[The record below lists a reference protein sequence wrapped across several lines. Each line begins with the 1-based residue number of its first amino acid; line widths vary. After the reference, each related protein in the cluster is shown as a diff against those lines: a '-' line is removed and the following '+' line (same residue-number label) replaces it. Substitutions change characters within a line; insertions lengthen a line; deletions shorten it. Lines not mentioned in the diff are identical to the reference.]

1 MYLIY
6 IMKLLLKNYVIKTEG
21 VRRSDMAKITG
32 NEFLVKALQEEGVE
46 KIFAYPG
53 ACVVDIFDELY
64 KTGSPQI
71 ILPRHE
77 QGLIHAAEGY
87 ARSTGKP
94 GVCLVTSG
102 PGATNLITGI
112 ADANLDSVPLVCLTG
127 QVATGLIGNDTFQE
141 VDIVGLTRNICKY
154 TTMVR
159 SRDDLNRLVKEA
171 FYIATTGRPGPVLLD
186 LPKDVMAELGSDTYP
201 SKVHIRGY
209 KPPTKVH
216 QGQIGRAISMMYKA
230 KKPLFLLGGGVKI
243 AGAQQDMKHLVDQTG
258 IPAVTTI
265 MGKGSIPT
273 DHPLYFG
280 NVGMHGC
287 YAANNAVNNCDL
299 LISIGTRFN
308 DRITGKLGT
317 FAPKAKIIHID
328 IDTASIS
335 KNVTVDV
342 PVVGDAKAA
351 IRKLMEEA
359 KERGEAKC
367 ESWIKTLKGLDK
379 DKPLAQEP
387 KGKLVPKQIIDAIN
401 KLYKEPIVTTDVGQN
416 QMWTTQFLEIRGKGQ
431 LITSGGLG
439 TMGYGLPAAIGA
451 AIGNPGRDVI
461 TICGDGGF
469 QMNSQELA
477 TASINRLPVTI
488 CIFNNGYL
496 GMVRQWQELF
506 YEGEFAGTCLRRN
519 ADCDLRGSGCKGCIG
534 RSDACPE
541 YVPDFMKLAEAYGA
555 QGIRVTEPEQIE
567 DAFARA
573 NAKKDGP
580 TIIEFIIEDMEL
592 VYPMIRPGGA
602 ITDLITGYE
611 DDENRGG
618 GISEL

>member
-1 MYLIY
+1 M
-6 IMKLLLKNYVIKTEG
+6 MNPKDDG
-21 VRRSDMAKITG
+21 RSSDMAKMTG
-32 NEFLVKALQEEGVE
+32 NEFLIKALREEGVE

-53 ACVVDIFDELY
+53 ACVVDIFDELHR
-64 KTGSPQI
+64 TGSPQL

-141 VDIVGLTRNICKY
+141 VDIVGITRNICKY

-159 SRDDLNRLVKEA
+159 SRDDLNRLIKEA

-186 LPKDVMAELGSDTYP
+186 LPKDIMAQPGSDVYP
-201 SKVHIRGY
+201 DKVNIRGY
-209 KPPTKVH
+209 KPPAGVH
-216 QGQIGRAISMMYKA
+216 AGQIGRAISMMYKA
-230 KKPLFLLGGGVKI
+230 RKPLFLLGGGVRI
-243 AGAQQDMKHLVDQTG
+243 AGAQESMKSLLDQSG

-265 MGKGSIPT
+265 MGRGSVPT
-273 DHPLYFG
+273 DHELYFG
-280 NVGMHGC
+280 NVGMHGS
-287 YAANNAVNNCDL
+287 YTANNAVNGCDL

-317 FAPKAKIIHID
+317 FAPNAKIIHID

-351 IRKLMEEA
+351 IGRLLEKA
-359 KERGEAKC
+359 AERGRVKC
-367 ESWIKTLKGLDK
+367 TDWIDSLKEMQGENPLVQETK
-379 DKPLAQEP
+379 DKP
-387 KGKLVPKQIIDAIN
+387 VPKQIIDAIN
-401 KLYKEPIVTTDVGQN
+401 REFDEPIVCTDVGQN
-416 QMWTTQFLEIRGKGQ
+416 QMWTTQFLEIKGRGQ

-451 AIGNPGRDVI
+451 AIGNPGREVI
-461 TICGDGGF
+461 AVCGDGGF
-469 QMNSQELA
+469 QMNSQEMA
-477 TASINRLPVTI
+477 TAAINRLPVI
-488 CIFNNGYL
+488 VCILNNGYL

-506 YEGEFAGTCLRRN
+506 YEEEFAGTCLRRD
-519 ADCDLRGSGCKGCIG
+519 AGCDERGAGCKGCTG
-534 RSDACPE
+534 RSGSCPE
-541 YVPDFMKLAEAYGA
+541 YIPDFMKLAEAYGA
-555 QGIRVTEPEQIE
+555 QGIRVESCEEIEP
-567 DAFARA
+567 AFARA
-573 NAKKDGP
+573 KARKDGP
-580 TIIEFIIEDMEL
+580 TVIEFIIEDKEL

-602 ITDLITGYE
+602 ITDMITGPE
-611 DDENRGG
+611 SSGRKGG

>member
-1 MYLIY
+1 
-6 IMKLLLKNYVIKTEG
+6 
-21 VRRSDMAKITG
+21 MAKITG
-32 NEFLVKALQEEGVE
+32 NEFLIKALREEGVE

-64 KTGSPQI
+64 RTGSPEL

-127 QVATGLIGNDTFQE
+127 QVSTGLIGNDTFQE
-141 VDIVGLTRNICKY
+141 VDIVGITRNICKY

-186 LPKDVMAELGSDTYP
+186 LPKDVMAQLGSDVYP
-201 SKVHIRGY
+201 EKVNIRGY
-209 KPPTKVH
+209 KPPSKVH
-216 QGQIGRAISMMYKA
+216 EGQIGRAISMMYKA

-243 AGAQQDMKHLVDQTG
+243 AGAQADMKSLVEQVG

-265 MGKGSIPT
+265 MGRGSIPT
-273 DHPLYFG
+273 DHKLYFG
-280 NVGMHGC
+280 NVGMHGS
-287 YAANNAVNNCDL
+287 YAANNAVNGCDL

-317 FAPKAKIIHID
+317 FAPNAKIIHID

-351 IRKLMEEA
+351 IRKLLEEA
-359 KERGEAKC
+359 EERGKIKC
-367 ESWIKTLKGLDK
+367 DSWIKSLNEFRKE
-379 DKPLAQEP
+379 KPLIQEK

-401 KLYKEPIVTTDVGQN
+401 SEFKEPIITTDVGQN
-416 QMWTTQFLEIRGKGQ
+416 QMWTTQFFEIKGKGQ

-451 AIGNPGRDVI
+451 AIGNPGREVI
-461 TICGDGGF
+461 AVCGDGGF
-469 QMNSQELA
+469 QMNSQEMA
-477 TASINRLPVTI
+477 TAAINRLPIIV
-488 CIFNNGYL
+488 CILNNGYL

-506 YEGEFAGTCLRRN
+506 YEEEFAGTCLRRD
-519 ADCDLRGSGCKGCIG
+519 ASCDKRGSGCKGCNG
-534 RSDACPE
+534 RSDNCPE
-541 YVPDFMKLAEAYGA
+541 YVPDFIKLAEAYGA
-555 QGIRVTEPEQIE
+555 QGIRVEKASQIGP
-567 DAFARA
+567 AFAKA
-573 NAKKDGP
+573 KAKKDGP
-580 TIIEFIIEDMEL
+580 TIIEFIIEDKEL

-602 ITDLITGYE
+602 ITDLITGPE
-611 DDENRGG
+611 DNEKRGG

>member
-1 MYLIY
+1 
-6 IMKLLLKNYVIKTEG
+6 
-21 VRRSDMAKITG
+21 MARITG
-32 NEFLVKALQEEGVE
+32 NEFLVKALREEGVE

-141 VDIVGLTRNICKY
+141 VDIVGITRNICKY

-159 SRDDLNRLVKEA
+159 SRDDLNRLIKEA
-171 FYIATTGRPGPVLLD
+171 FHIATTGRPGPVLLD
-186 LPKDVMAELGSDTYP
+186 LPKDIMAELGSDVYP
-201 SKVHIRGY
+201 DKVNIRGY
-209 KPPTKVH
+209 KPQVKVH
-216 QGQIGRAISMMYKA
+216 DGQIGRTISMMYKA
-230 KKPLFLLGGGVKI
+230 AKPLFLLGGGVKI
-243 AGAQQDMKHLVDQTG
+243 AGAQADMKALLEQTG

-265 MGKGSIPT
+265 MGRGSIPT
-273 DHPLYFG
+273 DHELYFG
-280 NVGMHGC
+280 NVGMHGNF
-287 YAANNAVNNCDL
+287 AANNAVNGCDL

-317 FAPKAKIIHID
+317 FAPDAKIIHID

-351 IRKLMEEA
+351 IRKLLKEA
-359 KERGEAKC
+359 GERGAVKC
-367 ESWIKTLKGLDK
+367 ENWVKALAGFRDE
-379 DKPLAQEP
+379 KPLKQDTKDE
-387 KGKLVPKQIIDAIN
+387 LLPKQIIDAIN
-401 KLYKEPIVTTDVGQN
+401 SEFKEPIVTTDVGQN
-416 QMWTTQFLEIRGKGQ
+416 QMWTTQFFEIKGRGQ

-451 AIGNPGRDVI
+451 AIGNPGREVI
-461 TICGDGGF
+461 AVCGDGGF

-477 TASINRLPVTI
+477 TAAINRLPVII
-488 CIFNNGYL
+488 CILNNGYL

-506 YEGEFAGTCLRRN
+506 YEGEYAGTCLKRN
-519 ADCDLRGSGCKGCIG
+519 AQCDSRGAGCAGCKG
-534 RSDACPE
+534 RSAECPE

-555 QGIRVTEPEQIE
+555 QGIRVEKADQII

-573 NAKKDGP
+573 KAKKDGP
-580 TIIEFIIEDMEL
+580 TIIEFIIEDEEL

-602 ITDLITGYE
+602 ITDMITGPE
-611 DDENRGG
+611 DEDKRGG